1 MDTTFSHIKAVFCD
15 IDGTLLTSQH
25 TVSPR
30 TVAAIRALRERG
42 VLFGLC
48 TGRDAHATEAMY
60 ELWGIEGLVDV
71 MVGCGGAEVIDRAHD
86 VNELSYPLPGE
97 TIARICKHMADLP
110 ATPVCPRDG
119 VFYVPESNACV
130 EHLSRVDGVPYQV
143 VDFAEFLREPQP
155 KVMFTMAPEVMPRV
169 IERASTFAD
178 DTVKAAA
185 LQTTQRLY
193 EFMDPRV
200 SKTRGLVR
208 VAELNDME
216 LQDICVFGDA
226 DNDTCMVADAGVG
239 VAMANGS
246 DATRAAAD
254 FVTASNDKDGI
265 AIFIEEHLLYRW
277 GRITTMGTGA
287 SVVASGD
294 LGELIPK
301 ICAKIQ
307 ITLSEHHTSNHR
319 WVKDILIN
327 LVGYSFRL
335 MTHRSRSIFDC
346 ERDVCS

>member
-1 MDTTFSHIKAVFCD
+1 
-15 IDGTLLTSQH
+15 
-25 TVSPR
+25 
-30 TVAAIRALRERG
+30 
-42 VLFGLC
+42 
-48 TGRDAHATEAMY
+48 
-60 ELWGIEGLVDV
+60 

-86 VNELSYPLPGE
+86 INELSYPLPGE

-110 ATPVCPRDG
+110 ATRI
-119 VFYVPESNACV
+119 
-130 EHLSRVDGVPYQV
+130 DGVPYQV

-254 FVTASNDKDGI
+254 FVTASNDEDGV
-265 AIFIEEHLLYRW
+265 AIFIQEHLL
-277 GRITTMGTGA
+277 
-287 SVVASGD
+287 
-294 LGELIPK
+294 
-301 ICAKIQ
+301 
-307 ITLSEHHTSNHR
+307 
-319 WVKDILIN
+319 
-327 LVGYSFRL
+327 
-335 MTHRSRSIFDC
+335 
-346 ERDVCS
+346 

>member
-1 MDTTFSHIKAVFCD
+1 MA
-15 IDGTLLTSQH
+15 
-25 TVSPR
+25 PR
-30 TVAAIRALRERG
+30 SST
-42 VLFGLC
+42 
-48 TGRDAHATEAMY
+48 
-60 ELWGIEGLVDV
+60 
-71 MVGCGGAEVIDRAHD
+71 AHD
-86 VNELSYPLPGE
+86 INELSYPLPGE

-208 VAELNDME
+208 VAGLNDME

-246 DATRAAAD
+246 VSHPCRRRLCNREQRQRRHRD
-254 FVTASNDKDGI
+254 
-265 AIFIEEHLLYRW
+265 LYRGASAVAPGENHRKGDGLLCGGLRRF
-277 GRITTMGTGA
+277 GRIDA
-287 SVVASGD
+287 
-294 LGELIPK
+294 
-301 ICAKIQ
+301 
-307 ITLSEHHTSNHR
+307 
-319 WVKDILIN
+319 
-327 LVGYSFRL
+327 
-335 MTHRSRSIFDC
+335 
-346 ERDVCS
+346 

>member
-1 MDTTFSHIKAVFCD
+1 MDTTFSHIKAVLCD

-30 TVAAIRALRERG
+30 TVAAIRSLREHG

-71 MVGCGGAEVIDRAHD
+71 LVGCGGAEVIDRAHD
-86 VNELSYPLPGE
+86 INELSYPLPGE
-97 TIARICKHMADLP
+97 TIARICEHMADLP

-143 VDFAEFLREPQP
+143 VDFAEFLRDPQP
-155 KVMFTMAPEVMPRV
+155 KVMFTMAPEVMSQV

-178 DTVKAAA
+178 NTIKAAA

-208 VAELNDME
+208 GRSSTAWSSRTSACL
-216 LQDICVFGDA
+216 
-226 DNDTCMVADAGVG
+226 
-239 VAMANGS
+239 AMP
-246 DATRAAAD
+246 
-254 FVTASNDKDGI
+254 
-265 AIFIEEHLLYRW
+265 
-277 GRITTMGTGA
+277 ITTPAWWLTPAWAWPWQMAATPL
-287 SVVASGD
+287 V
-294 LGELIPK
+294 PPP
-301 ICAKIQ
+301 
-307 ITLSEHHTSNHR
+307 
-319 WVKDILIN
+319 IL
-327 LVGYSFRL
+327 
-335 MTHRSRSIFDC
+335 
-346 ERDVCS
+346 

>member
-1 MDTTFSHIKAVFCD
+1 
-15 IDGTLLTSQH
+15 
-25 TVSPR
+25 
-30 TVAAIRALRERG
+30 
-42 VLFGLC
+42 
-48 TGRDAHATEAMY
+48 
-60 ELWGIEGLVDV
+60 
-71 MVGCGGAEVIDRAHD
+71 
-86 VNELSYPLPGE
+86 
-97 TIARICKHMADLP
+97 MADLP

-216 LQDICVFGDA
+216 LQNICVFGSEYYKKA
-226 DNDTCMVADAGVG
+226 DTLILSARIGDEIIETVEVDLRTLKVVQCHGKHNQDTEYHERIIDLVNKN
-239 VAMANGS
+239 ANLI
-246 DATRAAAD
+246 RERMKAA
-254 FVTASNDKDGI
+254 
-265 AIFIEEHLLYRW
+265 
-277 GRITTMGTGA
+277 
-287 SVVASGD
+287 
-294 LGELIPK
+294 
-301 ICAKIQ
+301 
-307 ITLSEHHTSNHR
+307 
-319 WVKDILIN
+319 
-327 LVGYSFRL
+327 
-335 MTHRSRSIFDC
+335 
-346 ERDVCS
+346 

>member
-86 VNELSYPLPGE
+86 INELSYPLPGE

-185 LQTTQRLY
+185 L
-193 EFMDPRV
+193 
-200 SKTRGLVR
+200 
-208 VAELNDME
+208 
-216 LQDICVFGDA
+216 
-226 DNDTCMVADAGVG
+226 
-239 VAMANGS
+239 ANH
-246 DATRAAAD
+246 AAALRVYGSARVQD
-254 FVTASNDKDGI
+254 ARPCARGG
-265 AIFIEEHLLYRW
+265 AQRHGAPRHLRVWRCGQRHLH
-277 GRITTMGTGA
+277 GG
-287 SVVASGD
+287 
-294 LGELIPK
+294 
-301 ICAKIQ
+301 
-307 ITLSEHHTSNHR
+307 
-319 WVKDILIN
+319 
-327 LVGYSFRL
+327 
-335 MTHRSRSIFDC
+335 
-346 ERDVCS
+346 

>member
-15 IDGTLLTSQH
+15 IDGTLLTSRH
-25 TVSPR
+25 TVSSR

-60 ELWGIEGLVDV
+60 DI
-71 MVGCGGAEVIDRAHD
+71 
-86 VNELSYPLPGE
+86 NELSYPLPGE
-97 TIARICKHMADLP
+97 TIARICEHMADLP

-216 LQDICVFGDA
+216 LQNICVFGDA

-265 AIFIEEHLLYRW
+265 AIFIEEHLL
-277 GRITTMGTGA
+277 
-287 SVVASGD
+287 
-294 LGELIPK
+294 
-301 ICAKIQ
+301 
-307 ITLSEHHTSNHR
+307 
-319 WVKDILIN
+319 
-327 LVGYSFRL
+327 
-335 MTHRSRSIFDC
+335 
-346 ERDVCS
+346 

>member
-71 MVGCGGAEVIDRAHD
+71 LVGCGGAEVIDRAHD
-86 VNELSYPLPGE
+86 INELSYPLPGE

-110 ATPVCPRDG
+110 ATPVCPR
-119 VFYVPESNACV
+119 
-130 EHLSRVDGVPYQV
+130 DGVPYQV

-246 DATRAAAD
+246 DATRSAAD

-265 AIFIEEHLLYRW
+265 AIFIEEHLL
-277 GRITTMGTGA
+277 
-287 SVVASGD
+287 
-294 LGELIPK
+294 
-301 ICAKIQ
+301 
-307 ITLSEHHTSNHR
+307 
-319 WVKDILIN
+319 
-327 LVGYSFRL
+327 
-335 MTHRSRSIFDC
+335 
-346 ERDVCS
+346 

>member
-1 MDTTFSHIKAVFCD
+1 
-15 IDGTLLTSQH
+15 
-25 TVSPR
+25 
-30 TVAAIRALRERG
+30 
-42 VLFGLC
+42 
-48 TGRDAHATEAMY
+48 
-60 ELWGIEGLVDV
+60 
-71 MVGCGGAEVIDRAHD
+71 
-86 VNELSYPLPGE
+86 
-97 TIARICKHMADLP
+97 MADLP
-110 ATPVCPRDG
+110 ATPVCPWDG

-130 EHLSRVDGVPYQV
+130 EHLSRVDGVPYKV

-155 KVMFTMAPEVMPRV
+155 KVMFTMAPEVMPQV

-265 AIFIEEHLLYRW
+265 AIFIEEHLL
-277 GRITTMGTGA
+277 
-287 SVVASGD
+287 
-294 LGELIPK
+294 
-301 ICAKIQ
+301 
-307 ITLSEHHTSNHR
+307 
-319 WVKDILIN
+319 
-327 LVGYSFRL
+327 
-335 MTHRSRSIFDC
+335 
-346 ERDVCS
+346 

>member
-1 MDTTFSHIKAVFCD
+1 MDATFSHIKAVFCD

-71 MVGCGGAEVIDRAHD
+71 MVGCGGAEVIDRAHGI
-86 VNELSYPLPGE
+86 NELSYPLPGE

-130 EHLSRVDGVPYQV
+130 EHLSQVDGVPYKV
-143 VDFAEFLREPQP
+143 VDFDEFLREPQP
-155 KVMFTMAPEVMPRV
+155 KVMFTMAPEVMPQV
-169 IERASTFAD
+169 IERASTFVD
-178 DTVKAAA
+178 DTVKAAS

-208 VAELNDME
+208 VAELNDMD
-216 LQDICVFGDA
+216 LQNICVFGDA
-226 DNDTCMVADAGVG
+226 DNDTCMVTDAGVG

-254 FVTASNDKDGI
+254 YVTASNDEDGI
-265 AIFIEEHLLYRW
+265 AIFIQEHLL
-277 GRITTMGTGA
+277 
-287 SVVASGD
+287 
-294 LGELIPK
+294 
-301 ICAKIQ
+301 
-307 ITLSEHHTSNHR
+307 
-319 WVKDILIN
+319 
-327 LVGYSFRL
+327 
-335 MTHRSRSIFDC
+335 
-346 ERDVCS
+346 

>member
-1 MDTTFSHIKAVFCD
+1 MDTTFSHIKAVLCD

-30 TVAAIRALRERG
+30 TVAAIRVLRERG

-48 TGRDAHATEAMY
+48 TGRDARATEAMY

-86 VNELSYPLPGE
+86 INELSYPLPGE

-143 VDFAEFLREPQP
+143 VDFAEFLREAQP

-193 EFMDPRV
+193 EY
-200 SKTRGLVR
+200 
-208 VAELNDME
+208 ME
-216 LQDICVFGDA
+216 LENICVFGDA

-265 AIFIEEHLLYRW
+265 AIFIEEHLL
-277 GRITTMGTGA
+277 
-287 SVVASGD
+287 
-294 LGELIPK
+294 
-301 ICAKIQ
+301 
-307 ITLSEHHTSNHR
+307 
-319 WVKDILIN
+319 
-327 LVGYSFRL
+327 
-335 MTHRSRSIFDC
+335 
-346 ERDVCS
+346 